1 MVLYNKAPSRLSV
14 FLIVNNNL
22 FSQSPTHNKHANS
35 LIFTLSSHLFF
46 LKLPRKKQEQKTCI
60 FIQKDLYN
68 YLTFFKP
75 RFEFCF
81 ENIFLNILF

>member
-46 LKLPRKKQEQKTCI
+46 SETPEEKTRTKNLYLYTKR
-60 FIQKDLYN
+60 FI
-68 YLTFFKP
+68 
-75 RFEFCF
+75 
-81 ENIFLNILF
+81 